1 MAVGRL
7 VVQKDFPNLLR
18 AFAQLADKKSILLIA
33 GNGVLREELGAC
45 AAELGIA
52 DRVRF
57 AGVRPDIS
65 GWYNAADA
73 YVMSS
78 IFEGLSV
85 ALLEAAASGLPF
97 VVTDVGGNREIVL
110 HGVNGYLVPSQD
122 SAALGAAMQR
132 LVNLPEEK
140 LEEFRLASR
149 NHCMEKYS
157 MREIIR
163 EWEGIYD
170 RRRLFPGEEIGYMRH
185 LSSNPEIEQPG
196 MAQPGARGSGND
208 FLNPKRRLR
217 ARKVKVLYVITARGA
232 RGGAASPYSGDLFA
246 VLNGGRSRVG
256 GRGYR

>member
-1 MAVGRL
+1 VVPNGVDTERFAPSAEKRQRVRAEFGFGDEFVWMAVGRL

-18 AFAQLADKKSILLIA
+18 AFAQLEDKKSILLIA
-33 GNGVLREELGAC
+33 GNGALRDELATY

-78 IFEGLSV
+78 IFEGLSI

-97 VVTDVGGNREIVL
+97 VATDVGGNREIVL
-110 HGVNGYLVPSQD
+110 DGVNGYLVPSKD
-122 SAALGAAMQR
+122 SAALGSAMHR
-132 LVNLPEEK
+132 LVNLPAGE

-163 EWEGIYD
+163 EWEAIYE
-170 RRRLFPGEEIGYMRH
+170 RGASAPERENRLEVA
-185 LSSNPEIEQPG
+185 IEPS
-196 MAQPGARGSGND
+196 GARGS
-208 FLNPKRRLR
+208 R
-217 ARKVKVLYVITARGA
+217 
-232 RGGAASPYSGDLFA
+232 
-246 VLNGGRSRVG
+246 
-256 GRGYR
+256 